1 MEIGEVGGSSHTTK
15 ELSHDLKSSMA
26 FFAPISRGVKLPPF
40 TMGNGLEYDTNPYF
54 FIYFY
59 FDQCGKFRIFLS
71 LRFYVKNLE
80 VLKMLFLPFKGFSIF
95 LI

>member
-1 MEIGEVGGSSHTTK
+1 MKSTLGEVGGSSHTTK
-15 ELSHDLKSSMA
+15 ELSHDRKSSMA

-59 FDQCGKFRIFLS
+59 FQERIRRLVVFKKIMHVECSFGTKEIFLQ
-71 LRFYVKNLE
+71 F
-80 VLKMLFLPFKGFSIF
+80 I
-95 LI
+95 